1 MKLNKIALAIATV
14 ALAPLAT
21 AGVTVTPLVGYHY
34 SDAEDTSDAQRK
46 VLKTGKNLN
55 VNKNGDI
62 IDTTKTKVINN
73 GGVAK
78 ESGLYTGV
86 ALGVDITPST
96 QFQVEYGVANQQ
108 GEASEK
114 SAKAGVN
121 RFDVEQ
127 QTISGNFLIGSD
139 KVATEKLKPYVLVG
153 AGQSRIKVENQQT
166 YQATGGKNAGKTIP
180 AGTEVSSTKDT
191 IGNLGVGAKLQVND
205 NLSLRGEARAV
216 RDFDNK
222 WWEGLALGGLEV
234 KLGAK
239 KAPVAPPPVV
249 EPTVEPKVVVKA
261 PKDSDRDGVIDSRDK
276 CPGTA
281 TNLVVDANGCPR
293 KLTVPE
299 DLKMELRVFF
309 DNNKADVKEQFKPEI
324 AKVAQ
329 GMNAYPNSVARIEG
343 HASKTG
349 PSARYNQRL
358 SEARAVAVK
367 SVLSNEFGINPSRIQ
382 TKGFGYSRPIAP
394 NNTAEGRA
402 MNRRVYAIITGTKK
416 VTVNQTKN
424 MK

>member
-1 MKLNKIALAIATV
+1 MKLNKIALAIATIT
-14 ALAPLAT
+14 LAPLAT

-34 SDAEDTSDAQRK
+34 SDASDTNDAQRD
-46 VLKTGKNLN
+46 VLKTGKDLTK
-55 VNKNGDI
+55 NKDGSQIPAMKN
-62 IDTTKTKVINN
+62 TTN
-73 GGVAK
+73 GGVSK

-86 ALGVDITPST
+86 ALGVDITPSA
-96 QFQVEYGVANQQ
+96 QFQVEYGVSNTQ
-108 GEASEK
+108 GEASEE
-114 SAKAGVN
+114 SAKNPAN

-127 QTISGNFLIGSD
+127 QVISGNFLIGSD
-139 KVATEKLKPYVLVG
+139 KVGTDKFKPYVLVG
-153 AGQSRIKVENQQT
+153 AGQSKVKVENQQT
-166 YQATGGKNAGKTIP
+166 YTATGGKNAGKTIP
-180 AGTEVSSTKDT
+180 AGTEVSSVKDT
-191 IGNLGVGAKLQVND
+191 IGNLGVGAKVNLND

-239 KAPVAPPPVV
+239 KAPVVPAPVAEPV
-249 EPTVEPKVVVKA
+249 EEPKVVVQA
-261 PKDSDRDGVIDSRDK
+261 PKDSDRDGVVDSQDA
-276 CPGTA
+276 CPNTP
-281 TNLVVDANGCPR
+281 TNLVVDARGCPR
-293 KLTVPE
+293 KVPVDDE
-299 DLKMELRVFF
+299 LKMELRVFF

-367 SVLSNEFGINPSRIQ
+367 SVLSNEFGISPNRIETQ
-382 TKGFGYSRPIAP
+382 GFGYSRPIAP

-402 MNRRVYAIITGTKK
+402 MNRRVYAIITGSKK
-416 VTVNQTKN
+416 VTVNQTKD